1 MDDPRATL
9 EPRPAP
15 EPAPRVGRWLVGL
28 LTAAFVA
35 AGATVL
41 VVLGGHITP
50 SSDPGTPT
58 THVAWGWLAVALLV
72 AVCALTSRGLS
83 SPPVRPGPRLGID
96 LAVLVACAIAFP
108 AVMRLPV
115 WQPEDYVLVKVVLLL
130 AVPALALWL
139 LHRRVGPGAVADR
152 PPLRVLAVVGAVAA
166 IAAHQAITQFGPGA
180 AAVDFSRYDLTT
192 LVVAA
197 TATVLTASIGE
208 EIFYRYWLQT
218 RFEAL
223 WGRWPAIVL
232 ASAIFGLMHLASHT
246 AGHGF
251 GIGVAI
257 VIANQGVFGIAC
269 GYLWSRYRRLWLP
282 ILLHLSTN
290 GLLVV
295 IHLAGHA

>member
-1 MDDPRATL
+1 MDDPRARL
-9 EPRPAP
+9 ERRHPP

-28 LTAAFVA
+28 LTVAFAA

-41 VVLGGHITP
+41 LALGGQITP
-50 SSDPGTPT
+50 SSDPGSPT
-58 THVAWGWLAVALLV
+58 THVAWTWLAVALLV
-72 AVCALTSRGLS
+72 AVCALTSRGLDG
-83 SPPVRPGPRLGID
+83 PPVRPGPRLGID

-115 WQPEDYVLVKVVLLL
+115 WQPEDYVLVKIVVLL
-130 AVPALALWL
+130 AVPALSLWL
-139 LHRRVGPGAVADR
+139 LHRRVGPGVVVDR
-152 PPLRVLAVVGAVAA
+152 PRLGALAVVGAVAA
-166 IAAHQAITQFGPGA
+166 VAAHQAITQFGPGNA
-180 AAVDFSRYDLTT
+180 AADFSRYDLTT

-197 TATVLTASIGE
+197 TATALTASIGE

-218 RFEAL
+218 RVEAL
-223 WGRWPAIVL
+223 WGRWPAILL

-246 AGHGF
+246 AGHGV

-295 IHLAGHA
+295 IYLAGQA